1 MDTTRLETLRKV
13 LEAEPND
20 SFTRYAIGLEYISLN
35 MPEEAKDTLEELR
48 TMDPNYA
55 ATYYQL
61 GKVYEQLGDESAA
74 RKIYE
79 KGLYVATSQGDM
91 HTKDELQAAID
102 ELL

>member
-20 SFTRYAIGLEYISLN
+20 SFTRYALGLEYGSLN
-35 MPEEAKDTLEELR
+35 MIEESKDVFEELR
-48 TMDPNYA
+48 AMDPNYL

-61 GKVYEQLGDESAA
+61 GKVYERLGDENAA

-79 KGLYVATSQGDM
+79 KGLYVATSQNDM
-91 HTKDELQAAID
+91 HTKEELQQAMD
-102 ELL
+102 DLL